1 MPSEVPLSALENPF
15 YAGSVQRLFEVPDDP
30 TTMVCETTSVGSVFD
45 VGAIFSIDGSDTS
58 RSVFRHV
65 LYTNLGK
72 PEVWQKVAATLK
84 ANDALDDSQ
93 RDELLTGLLE
103 RYTADG
109 AKTHHV
115 GMLDAKTGAVASEG
129 LPENEST
136 YNVVR
141 RYDVKKP
148 PLVKLL
154 GHPLYDYAQF
164 PGMDKYVVPLE
175 VIVRFGL
182 TSGSSVYKKYLK
194 LGSDA
199 QKKAFQQELGV
210 DGELEAW
217 QYLRQPII
225 DFTSKFEPEDR
236 GVTKQEAILMSG
248 LEAGQFVDLGKLAVL
263 GAWVVRNMVE
273 EMGLRLWDLK
283 WEFARDGDDLVFV
296 DTIDTDSIRAT
307 GEAERG
313 GHKFAIHFN
322 KQAMRDYYE
331 IAHPDWIKG
340 INDAKSKARST
351 GTPFV
356 EILRAGQDSGEYAR
370 DPEID
375 ADFMAVQVT
384 KMGLVKDRILERI
397 SADEAR
403 DGLAKAGADELA
415 FYDGIGKLEE
425 LASRNA
431 I

>member
-1 MPSEVPLSALENPF
+1 MLSEVPLSALKEPF
-15 YAGSVQRLFEVPDDP
+15 YAGSVQRLFEVPGDP
-30 TTMVCETTSVGSVFD
+30 STMVCETTSVGSVFD
-45 VGAIFSIDGSDTS
+45 VGAIFSIAGSDVS
-58 RSVFRHV
+58 RAVFRHV
-65 LYTNLGK
+65 LYTKLGT
-72 PEVWQKVAATLK
+72 PEVWQKVAKTLK
-84 ANDALDDSQ
+84 SEEGLDASQ
-93 RDELLTGLLE
+93 RDELRSGLLE
-103 RYTADG
+103 RYCESG

-115 GMLDAKTGAVASEG
+115 GMLDAKTGAVATGG
-129 LPENEST
+129 LPEHEST

-141 RYDVKKP
+141 RYEVKKP
-148 PLVKLL
+148 PMVKLL
-154 GHPLYDYAQF
+154 GHPLYDYAEF
-164 PGMDKYVVPLE
+164 PGRDKYVVPLE

-194 LGSDA
+194 LGEA
-199 QKKAFQQELGV
+199 QRLAFQQELGV
-210 DGELEAW
+210 DGALEAW

-236 GVTKQEAILMSG
+236 AVSKQEALLISG
-248 LEAGQFVDLGKLAVL
+248 LKAEQFIDLGKLAVL

-307 GEAERG
+307 GESERG

-331 IAHPDWIKG
+331 IAHADWMAG
-340 INDAKSKARST
+340 VNDAKSKARAT
-351 GTPFV
+351 GQPFV
-356 EILRAGQDSGEYAR
+356 EILRAGQKAGDYPL
-370 DPEID
+370 DPEVT
-375 ADFMAVQVT
+375 AEFMAIQVT
-384 KMGLVKDRILERI
+384 KMGLVKDRILERV

-403 DGLAKAGADELA
+403 VGLAKAGADELA

-425 LASRNA
+425 LAARNA